1 MFAGKTVWHG
11 CCAVFLSKSKRKD
24 DIMKL
29 SFVPL
34 LVGGSMLSPEARN
47 ALSEDRREDA
57 AALLMREYDLDC
69 REAGELV
76 DVSVCDEQKTKRPV
90 RRIRGA

>member
-1 MFAGKTVWHG
+1 
-11 CCAVFLSKSKRKD
+11 
-24 DIMKL
+24 MKL

-34 LVGGSMLSPEARN
+34 LLGGKMLSPEARN

-76 DVSVCDEQKTKRPV
+76 DVSMCDEEKTEQPA
-90 RRIRGA
+90 RRIRDV

>member
-1 MFAGKTVWHG
+1 
-11 CCAVFLSKSKRKD
+11 
-24 DIMKL
+24 MKL

-34 LVGGSMLSPEARN
+34 LLGGKMLSPEARN
-47 ALSEDRREDA
+47 AVSEDRREDA

-76 DVSVCDEQKTKRPV
+76 DVSMCDEEKTEQSV
-90 RRIRGA
+90 RRIRDV

>member
-1 MFAGKTVWHG
+1 LAWLLRCIRIK
-11 CCAVFLSKSKRKD
+11 KQRKD
-24 DIMKL
+24 DTMKL

-34 LVGGSMLSPEARN
+34 LLGGTMLSPEARN

-76 DVSVCDEQKTKRPV
+76 DVSMCDGEKTEQPL
-90 RRIRGA
+90 RRIRDA